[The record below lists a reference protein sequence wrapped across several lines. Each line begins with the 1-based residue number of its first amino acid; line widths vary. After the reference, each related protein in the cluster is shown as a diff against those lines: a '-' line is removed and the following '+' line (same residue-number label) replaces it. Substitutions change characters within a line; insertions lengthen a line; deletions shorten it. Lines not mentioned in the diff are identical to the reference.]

1 MCCWQHPLSP
11 QHLSIDPTT
20 TTQLRWRHMKLQA
33 LTDTGLL
40 MASIFLSISCVYMLL
55 MLGILPRLQ
64 ARVPLSQGV
73 AGSVQNFTAVFT
85 HEGYQEGLQGQG
97 TGERVPSVYP
107 CDSVVVGLTD
117 RYHTSYSFT
126 IKLAH
131 RIVCLDGLQTRLR
144 VTDPFRS
151 F

>member
-55 MLGILPRLQ
+55 MLRILPRLQ

-73 AGSVQNFTAVFT
+73 TGSVQNFTAVVSR
-85 HEGYQEGLQGQG
+85 EGYQEGLQGQG
-97 TGERVPSVYP
+97 TGERVPLVYP
-107 CDSVVVGLTD
+107 CDSVVVSLTD
-117 RYHTSYSFT
+117 RHHMSDSFT
-126 IKLAH
+126 IQLAP
-131 RIVCLDGLQTRLR
+131 RMVYPEGLQTRLR
-144 VTDPFRS
+144 GMDPFRS

>member
-1 MCCWQHPLSP
+1 
-11 QHLSIDPTT
+11 
-20 TTQLRWRHMKLQA
+20 MKLQA

-40 MASIFLSISCVYMLL
+40 MASTFLSISCVYMLL

-64 ARVPLSQGV
+64 
-73 AGSVQNFTAVFT
+73 
-85 HEGYQEGLQGQG
+85 GQG
-97 TGERVPSVYP
+97 TGERVLMVYP
-107 CDSVVVGLTD
+107 CDSVMVGLTD
-117 RYHTSYSFT
+117 RHHTSYSFT

-131 RIVCLDGLQTRLR
+131 RMVYLDCLQTRLR